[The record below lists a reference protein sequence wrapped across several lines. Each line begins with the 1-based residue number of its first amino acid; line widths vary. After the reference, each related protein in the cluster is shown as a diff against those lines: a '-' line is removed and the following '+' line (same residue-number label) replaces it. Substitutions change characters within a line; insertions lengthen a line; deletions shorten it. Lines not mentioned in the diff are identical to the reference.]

1 MKAFILAAGRG
12 DRLRPLTDKT
22 PKPLLKAGKFS
33 LIEYHL
39 QNIRR
44 AGISEVVINTAW
56 LGEQIR
62 TNIGDGSRYQLSIS
76 YSDEGDEALETAGG
90 IIKVLPLLD
99 DEPFLVINADI
110 WTDYD
115 LSNLIDKNI
124 NTEAHLVLVDNP
136 SHNSEGDF
144 SLSDDQLSNT
154 GENMLTYSGIGIYT
168 RKLFEGYSF
177 GKRSLAPILREKIDA
192 HHISAEHY
200 HGQWT
205 DVGTIERLNE
215 LHSLLTK

>member
-22 PKPLLKAGKFS
+22 PKPLLKAGDFS

-39 QNIRR
+39 HNIQA

-62 TNIGDGSRYQLSIS
+62 TTIGDGSRYQLSINH
-76 YSDEGDEALETAGG
+76 SDEGDEALETAGG
-90 IIKVLPLLD
+90 IIKALPLLD
-99 DEPFLVINADI
+99 ENPFLVINADI

-115 LSNLIDKNI
+115 LTQLVDKTID
-124 NTEAHLVLVDNP
+124 TEAHLVLVDNP
-136 SHNSEGDF
+136 PHNSEGDF
-144 SLSDDQLSNT
+144 SLSEDQLSNI
-154 GENMLTYSGIGIYT
+154 GDHMLTYSGIGIYT
-168 RKLFEGYSF
+168 RKLFEDYSF

-192 HHISAEHY
+192 NHISAEHY

-205 DVGTIERLNE
+205 DVGTVERLNE

>member
-90 IIKVLPLLD
+90 IIKALPLLD

-136 SHNSEGDF
+136 PHNSEGDF

-154 GENMLTYSGIGIYT
+154 GEHMLTYSGIGIYT
-168 RKLFEGYSF
+168 RKLFEDYSS

-200 HGQWT
+200 RGQWT